1 MNKYYYN
8 TESEVLE
15 SIDTIRSDYE
25 LFKDD
30 EYDSFEDYLT
40 ACMWYENGVLIDVSD
55 RIREVK
61 EELNQKMELANKYGM
76 DEYIDEL
83 AKLLE
88 ELDTLN
94 KAKAGKA

>member
-25 LFKDD
+25 LFKDE

>member
-8 TESEVLE
+8 TESGKLE
-15 SIDTIRSDYE
+15 NIDTIRSDFG
-25 LFKDD
+25 LFDS

-40 ACMWYENGVLIDVSD
+40 SCMWFNNGVLIDVSD
-55 RIREVK
+55 RVREVK
-61 EELNQKMELANKYGM
+61 EELNRKMELANKYGM

-83 AKLLE
+83 AELLE

>member
-8 TESEVLE
+8 TESDELE

-25 LFKDD
+25 LFKSE
-30 EYDSFEDYLT
+30 EYESFEDYLC

-55 RIREVK
+55 RVREVK

>member
-25 LFKDD
+25 LFKGE
-30 EYDSFEDYLT
+30 EYESFEDYLT

-76 DEYIDEL
+76 DEYMDEL
-83 AKLLE
+83 AELLE